1 MGNHCPAAS
10 TNQRALEYTP
20 RPVFLFV
27 FRKSVA
33 NYRKVNTLSGI
44 DAAYIAG
51 LIDGEGTVSLLRKHK
66 QDNRQV
72 VVSISNTDCPL
83 INYLL
88 EAIGAGKAT
97 GKRTYSERHTPSFT
111 YAITNRHALDLLRQV
126 APYLRTYKA
135 RRTELLLADYIRL
148 TPRNGRYSLAG
159 ALERAAFIEAF
170 FAIEP

>member
-1 MGNHCPAAS
+1 
-10 TNQRALEYTP
+10 
-20 RPVFLFV
+20 VFG
-27 FRKSVA
+27 KSVA
-33 NYRKVNTLSGI
+33 SYRKVNPLSDI

-66 QDNRQV
+66 KDNRQV
-72 VVSISNTDCPL
+72 VVSISNTDRPL

-97 GKRTYSERHTPSFT
+97 GKRTYSDGHTPSFT

-126 APYLRTYKA
+126 APHLRTYKA

-148 TPRNGRYSLAG
+148 TPRNGRYSPSG
-159 ALERAAFIEAF
+159 ALERNAFIEAF